1 MKKPVI
7 LRKRFIPFETVDIS
21 GDELFSRDEDVI
33 ITKWNVIRPR
43 ADIAKGVSFAFIKEG
58 YKISRFYSRDGSF
71 VYWYCDIIDVEYK
84 SDIDEYTFVDLL
96 VDVKIFPDGSVRI
109 LDVDEIA
116 DCVESKL
123 ITQEQLCSSLRKL
136 DKLLK
141 MIYQGNFP
149 PEVCRNE
156 ELWKV

>member
-21 GDELFSRDEDVI
+21 GDELLKRDEDVI
-33 ITKWNVIRPR
+33 ITRWDVIRPR
-43 ADIAKGVSFAFIKEG
+43 SDIAKGVSFAFLKEG
-58 YKISRFYSRDGSF
+58 YKISRFYAPDGRF
-71 VYWYCDIIDVEYK
+71 VYWYCDIIDVEYE
-84 SDIDEYTFVDLL
+84 SVRDEYTFVDLL
-96 VDVKIFPDGSVRI
+96 VDVKIFPDGRVRV
-109 LDVDEIA
+109 LDVEEVA
-116 DCVESKL
+116 DAIEAKL
-123 ITQEQLCSSLRKL
+123 INEEQACSSLRKL

-141 MIYQGNFP
+141 MIYEGNFP